1 MKILNFGSLN
11 IDYVYSV
18 DHIVSPGETIS
29 SLSLNIFEGGKGLNQ
44 SIALA
49 RAGASVF
56 HAGCV
61 GEDGMRLLELCKRE
75 DIDVGHVTIL
85 PQNTGHAIIQVS
97 STGQNSII
105 VCGGTNKMITKDM
118 VDTTLECFEQ
128 GDFLVLQNEINL
140 LEYIIDEAYERGMR
154 IALNPSP
161 FNSNIA
167 KCKLKKVSI
176 FLLNEIEAQQ
186 ITGTE
191 ELDSIIKTM
200 RRLYPDAQTVITLGE
215 RGAVYLDSN
224 DMYNIEAK
232 RVDAVDTTAAGDTFT
247 GYFLA
252 SIANGDKPE
261 AALKQATIAAGISV
275 TRMGAVPSIPYR
287 TEINC

>member
-18 DHIVSPGETIS
+18 DRIVSPGETIS
-29 SLSLNIFEGGKGLNQ
+29 SLSLNMFEGGKGLNQ

-61 GEDGMRLLELCKRE
+61 GEDGIRLLELCKRE
-75 DIDVGHVTIL
+75 NIDVGHVTVL
-85 PQNTGHAIIQVS
+85 PQKTGHAIIQVS

-105 VCGGTNKMITKDM
+105 VCGGTNKMITRDM

-140 LEYIIDEAYERGMR
+140 LDHIIDKAYEKGMR

-161 FNSNIA
+161 FDFNIT
-167 KCKLKKVSI
+167 KCKLEKISI

-186 ITGTE
+186 ITGAQD
-191 ELDSIIKTM
+191 LDSIIKTM
-200 RRLYPDAQTVITLGE
+200 RKLYPDARTVITLGE

-224 DMYNIEAK
+224 DIFNIEAK

-261 AALKQATIAAGISV
+261 TALKQATMAAGISV
-275 TRMGAVPSIPYR
+275 TRKGAVPSIPYR
-287 TEINC
+287 TELNC